1 MLSLMKTLTTAASGM
16 DVQGERLRLVAE
28 NVANADT
35 PGYRRKLV
43 TFQDVVDQ
51 TNQANTVAINRVTL
65 DQAELNQVYDPTHPL
80 ADETGNVTLSNV
92 NLLAEIA
99 DSREAQRSYEANL
112 NIFDQARRMYDGV
125 LDLLR
130 R

>member
-1 MLSLMKTLTTAASGM
+1 MAGFTETLAISASGM
-16 DVQGERLRLVAE
+16 KAQASRLRHVTE

-43 TFQDVVDQ
+43 SFREAMGIGEPDGAVRTGPV
-51 TNQANTVAINRVTL
+51 RL
-65 DQAELNQVYDPTHPL
+65 DQSELERIYDPANRL
-80 ADETGNVTLSNV
+80 ADESGYYDGSNV
-92 NLLAEIA
+92 DLVVEIA
-99 DSREAQRSYEANL
+99 DAREAQRSYEANL
-112 NIFDQARRMYDGV
+112 KLFDQARQMSAGL

>member
-1 MLSLMKTLTTAASGM
+1 MNSLLNTLNSSASGM
-16 DVQGERLRLVAE
+16 LSQSNRIRVVSE

-43 TFQDVVDQ
+43 TFE
-51 TNQANTVAINRVTL
+51 NSMGAGGSTVRTGPVTL
-65 DQAELNQVYDPTHPL
+65 DRSDLIESFDPSHPM
-80 ADETGNVTLSNV
+80 ANENGYVTMTNV
-92 NLLAEIA
+92 NINTEIA
-99 DSREAQRSYEANL
+99 DAREAQRSYEANVS
-112 NIFDQARRMYDGV
+112 IFDQARRMYGGV

>member
-1 MLSLMKTLTTAASGM
+1 MNSLLNTLNSAASGM
-16 DVQGERLRLVAE
+16 QSQSDRIRVVSE

-43 TFQDVVDQ
+43 TFENSLGD
-51 TNQANTVAINRVTL
+51 AGSTVRTGPITL
-65 DQAELNQVYDPTHPL
+65 DRSDLLESFDPSHPM
-80 ADETGNVTLSNV
+80 ADENGYVTMTNV
-92 NLLAEIA
+92 NINTEIA
-99 DSREAQRSYEANL
+99 DAREAQRSYEANVS
-112 NIFDQARRMYDGV
+112 IFDQARRMYGGV

>member
-1 MLSLMKTLTTAASGM
+1 MISFMKSLGVSASGM
-16 DVQGERLRLVAE
+16 EAQSQRLRVVSE

-43 TFQDVVDQ
+43 GFD
-51 TNQANTVAINRVTL
+51 TVYDRSLGASTVKAENLGL
-65 DQAELNQVYDPTHPL
+65 DQSPLERVFDPTHPM
-80 ADETGNVTLSNV
+80 ADQTGHVDMSNV
-92 NLLAEIA
+92 ELLTEIA
-99 DSREAQRSYEANL
+99 DAREARRSYEANL
-112 NIFDQARRMYDGV
+112 NLFDQARRMYDGV